1 MSRIRKLYYFDK
13 KKTLEMISFLNNDA
27 GNAYINGIMFNP
39 LILLHHLL
47 PLRFKYLPESYVL
60 KDKNEIKGLITVA
73 PNKGCQRKVEIKK
86 LFFEEHSYEEA
97 SELVQYAVSK
107 YKAMG
112 AASVLVKIDDYL
124 SELISM
130 FVTKCGFSQISSE
143 KLWRVTKF
151 PECEYDKKGYRYFRN
166 SDIQTVAN
174 IYNDSLLP
182 HFRPLL
188 GIESG
193 EFKESIFKGLS
204 YIDEFKYTIID
215 KTSRNILGCILIQSS
230 DNENYIVEIIQNGWS
245 NLNINEIICYTADK
259 IKCRNKKFGLFI
271 KTKKYISTCDDYDKI
286 FMENGY
292 ECIQNQCILT
302 NSSAKV
308 LKVEERTGKF
318 TAIGD
323 FYPSS
328 NVMPI

>member
-39 LILLHHLL
+39 LILFHHLL

-60 KDKNEIKGLITVA
+60 EDDNEIKGLITVA

-86 LFFEEHSYEEA
+86 LFFEENSYEEA

-107 YKAMG
+107 YKALG
-112 AASVLVKIDDYL
+112 ASSVLVKVDDYL
-124 SELISM
+124 PELISM

-143 KLWRVTKF
+143 SLWRITKF
-151 PECEYDKKGYRYFRN
+151 PECEYDKKEFRYFRN
-166 SDIQTVAN
+166 SDSKIVAN

-188 GIESG
+188 SIESD
-193 EFKESIFKGLS
+193 EFNEDIFKGLS
-204 YIDEFKYTIID
+204 YIDEYRYTIID
-215 KTSRNILGCILIQSS
+215 KQTRNITGCIIIQTS
-230 DNENYIVEIIQNGWS
+230 DNENYLVDIIQNNWA
-245 NLNINEIICYTADK
+245 NLDINEIISFAVNK
-259 IKCRNKKFGLFI
+259 IKHRNKKFGLFI
-271 KTKKYISTCDDYDKI
+271 KTKKYTNSNENYEKR
-286 FMENGY
+286 FEENGY
-292 ECIQNQCILT
+292 ERIQNQCILT

-328 NVMPI
+328 NIMPI

>member
-1 MSRIRKLYYFDK
+1 MSKIRKLYYFDK

-39 LILLHHLL
+39 LILFHHLL

-60 KDKNEIKGLITVA
+60 EDDNEIKGLITVA
-73 PNKGCQRKVEIKK
+73 PNKSRQRKVEIKK
-86 LFFEEHSYEEA
+86 LFFEENSYEEA

-107 YKAMG
+107 YKALG
-112 AASVLVKIDDYL
+112 ASSVLVKVDDYL
-124 SELISM
+124 PELISM

-143 KLWRVTKF
+143 SLWRITKF
-151 PECEYDKKGYRYFRN
+151 PECEYDKKEFRYFRN
-166 SDIQTVAN
+166 SDSKIVAN

-188 GIESG
+188 SIESD
-193 EFKESIFKGLS
+193 EFNEDIFKGLS
-204 YIDEFKYTIID
+204 YIDEYRYTIID
-215 KTSRNILGCILIQSS
+215 KQTRNIAGCIIIQTS
-230 DNENYIVEIIQNGWS
+230 DNENYLVDIIQNAWA
-245 NLNINEIICYTADK
+245 NLDINEVISFAVNK
-259 IKCRNKKFGLFI
+259 IKHRNKKFGLFI
-271 KTKKYISTCDDYDKI
+271 KTKKYTNSNENYEKI
-286 FMENGY
+286 FEENGY
-292 ECIQNQCILT
+292 ERIQNQCILT